1 MRLSPVSTNS
11 LYMTTADTGIHL
23 VGSVPLPDAET
34 VFRTISGALNPYLRR
49 ITDGETG
56 QRSRWIWF
64 QREMLLEHPAMA
76 VDADEPPYALYQ
88 WDGQLLRETP
98 YVRFKPGVDPAS
110 VDFPTGYAE
119 AALESF
125 DLYARLQTEGVIAPD
140 TLFQVS
146 LPTPMATA
154 YMYVSPAAR
163 DDYVPAYERS
173 LLSAL
178 SEIVGAV
185 PHDKLSIQW
194 DVCQEVLL
202 FEDYFPH
209 RPDDYREQVFAE
221 LGRLGNAVPDAVDL
235 GYHLCYGSPRDE
247 HLVMPKDMGILVE
260 IANGLSANLNRRLDF
275 IHMPVPQD
283 RTDAAYF
290 RPLQR
295 LALSADTEVMLGLIH
310 YDDEDGDCARM
321 DTALRFLPS
330 FSVATECG
338 WGRTDPNRAP
348 GLLVSHRLAV
358 DYLING

>member
-1 MRLSPVSTNS
+1 
-11 LYMTTADTGIHL
+11 MTTAGSSIHL

-34 VFRTISGALNPYLRR
+34 VFRTMSGALNPFLPR

-56 QRSRWIWF
+56 RRGRWIWF
-64 QREMLLEHPAMA
+64 QREMLLEHPDME
-76 VDADEPPYALYQ
+76 VDPDEPPYALYQ

-98 YVRFKPGVDPAS
+98 YVRFKAGVDPAS
-110 VDFPTGYAE
+110 VEFPTGYAE

-125 DLYARLQTEGVIAPD
+125 DLYTRLQADGVIGRD

-154 YMYVSPAAR
+154 YMYVSPSDREA
-163 DDYVPAYERS
+163 YIVAYERS
-173 LLSAL
+173 LLGAL
-178 SEIVGAV
+178 GEIVGSV

-194 DVCQEVLL
+194 DVCQEVLI

-209 RPDDYREQVFAE
+209 RPDDYKEQVFAE

-260 IANGLSANLNRRLDF
+260 IANGIAAGLNRRLDF
-275 IHMPVPQD
+275 VHMPVPQD
-283 RTDAAYF
+283 RTDVAYF
-290 RPLQR
+290 R
-295 LALSADTEVMLGLIH
+295 ALEDLDLPGDPEVMLGLIH
-310 YDDEDGDCARM
+310 YDDEEGDCDRIDA
-321 DTALRFLPS
+321 ALRFLDS
-330 FSVATECG
+330 FGVATECG
-338 WGRTDPNRAP
+338 WGRTDPNRVS

>member
-1 MRLSPVSTNS
+1 MR
-11 LYMTTADTGIHL
+11 TARGGIHL
-23 VGSVPLPDAET
+23 VGSVPLSDAET
-34 VFRTISGALNPYLRR
+34 VFRTVGGALNPFLRR

-56 QRSRWIWF
+56 QRGRWIWF
-64 QREMLLEHPAMA
+64 QREMLLEHPDME
-76 VDADEPPYALYQ
+76 VDTDEPPYALYQ

-98 YVRFKPGVDPAS
+98 YVRFKPGVDPTS
-110 VDFPTGYAE
+110 VEFSTGYAE

-125 DLYARLQTEGVIAPD
+125 DLYARLQDDGVIGRD
-140 TLFQVS
+140 TMFQVS

-154 YMYVSPAAR
+154 YMYVSPDAR
-163 DDYVPAYERS
+163 GDYIPVYERS

-178 SEIVGAV
+178 GEIVASV
-185 PHDKLSIQW
+185 PHDKLSVQW
-194 DVCQEVLL
+194 DVCQEVLI

-209 RPDDYREQVFAE
+209 RPDDYKAQIFAE
-221 LGRLGNAVPDAVDL
+221 LGRLGNAVPEAVDL

-247 HLVMPKDMGILVE
+247 HLVMPQDMGILVE
-260 IANGLSANLNRRLDF
+260 IANGISANLERRPDF

-283 RTDAAYF
+283 RSDAVYF
-290 RPLQR
+290 RPLR
-295 LALSADTEVMLGLIH
+295 GLEIPDDTELMLGLIH

-338 WGRTDPNRAP
+338 WGRTDPNRVP

-358 DYLING
+358 DYLVNG

>member
-1 MRLSPVSTNS
+1 
-11 LYMTTADTGIHL
+11 MTTARGGIHL
-23 VGSVPLPDAET
+23 VGSVPLSDAET
-34 VFRTISGALNPYLRR
+34 VFRTVSSALNPFLRR

-56 QRSRWIWF
+56 QRGRWIWF
-64 QREMLLEHPAMA
+64 QREMLLEHPDME

-110 VDFPTGYAE
+110 VEFPTGYAE

-125 DLYARLQTEGVIAPD
+125 DLYTQLQADGVIGPD

-154 YMYVSPAAR
+154 YMYVSPSVR
-163 DDYVPAYERS
+163 EDYIAAYERS
-173 LLSAL
+173 LLGAL
-178 SEIVGAV
+178 GEIVGSV
-185 PHDKLSIQW
+185 PHSKLSIQW
-194 DVCQEVLL
+194 DVCQEVLI
-202 FEDYFPH
+202 FEEYFPH
-209 RPDDYREQVFAE
+209 RPDDYKVQVFAE
-221 LGRLGNAVPDAVDL
+221 LGRLGNAVPDGVDL

-260 IANGLSANLNRRLDF
+260 IANGISSGLTRRLDF
-275 IHMPVPQD
+275 VHMPAPQD

-290 RPLQR
+290 RPLAGLE
-295 LALSADTEVMLGLIH
+295 LADDTEIMLGLIH
-310 YDDEDGDCARM
+310 YDDEDGDCARI
-321 DTALRFLPS
+321 DAAERFLPE
-330 FSVATECG
+330 FGVATECG
-338 WGRTDPNRAP
+338 WGRTDPNRVP